1 MRIAVLVNHPDK
13 VSPQQSTTLLM
24 RAAGLRGH
32 EVWALGVGDL
42 EVCTGTEIYANAR
55 PVNPA
60 SSTAALVMALRS
72 SQPRRLRLETFD
84 AMLIRTNPG
93 REPRRIGVHEC
104 ALSVARMAEARGVA
118 VLNAPDGL
126 ARAATKMSL
135 FELPAAVRPAT
146 FVARNVDALEEF
158 IESLGG
164 PAVIKPVRGSRGQD
178 VFRMSRHD
186 RSNQRQVIDVIRRDG
201 YVMVQEY
208 VPGAEAGD
216 QRVLVVGGNV
226 LEIEG
231 RAAVVARVPRAG
243 DFRSNVHAGG
253 RPKPGELTPEMRGSV
268 AAVSQ
273 WLDREG
279 LFFVGLDFI
288 GACIIEVNAFSP
300 GGLGDA
306 ASHQD
311 RQFDHAIIQAVEQ
324 RVCERREIM
333 DRASAATG

>member
-1 MRIAVLVNHPDK
+1 
-13 VSPQQSTTLLM
+13 
-24 RAAGLRGH
+24 
-32 EVWALGVGDL
+32 
-42 EVCTGTEIYANAR
+42 
-55 PVNPA
+55 
-60 SSTAALVMALRS
+60 MALRS
-72 SQPRRLRLETFD
+72 SQSRRLALESFD
-84 AMLIRTNPG
+84 VMLIRTNPG

-104 ALSVARMAEARGVA
+104 ALSVARIAAARGVA

-126 ARAATKMSL
+126 TRAATKMSI
-135 FELPAAVRPAT
+135 FDLPAAVRPAT
-146 FVARNVDALEEF
+146 FVARNVDAVDEF

-164 PAVIKPVRGSRGQD
+164 PAVIKPVRGSHGQD

-216 QRVLVVGGNV
+216 QRVLVVDGDV
-226 LEIEG
+226 LEVEG

-253 RPKPGELTPEMRGSV
+253 RPRPGTLTAEMRGAV
-268 AAVSQ
+268 AAAKQ
-273 WLDREG
+273 WLEREG

-300 GGLGDA
+300 GGLVDA

-311 RQFDHAIIQAVEQ
+311 REFDHAIIQAVEQ
-324 RVCERREIM
+324 RVHTRRTSM
-333 DRASAATG
+333 KRASVATG